1 MNPLIMIPARM
12 AATRL
17 PNKPLALI
25 GDTPM
30 IVRAYRQAEASGL
43 PVVVAAGDAEIV
55 EAVDKKQA
63 RLNCIAHLL
72 SQFPYEEIVRPE
84 VVLPE
89 RVHNPDYIRGPIPK
103 KMYVPAK
110 Y

>member
-30 IVRAYRQAEASGL
+30 IVRAYRQAEASG
-43 PVVVAAGDAEIV
+43 ADACYLFHDRRSSLLV
-55 EAVDKKQA
+55 
-63 RLNCIAHLL
+63 LN
-72 SQFPYEEIVRPE
+72 S
-84 VVLPE
+84 
-89 RVHNPDYIRGPIPK
+89 
-103 KMYVPAK
+103 
-110 Y
+110 